1 MLRVLGVAVM
11 TFGVAV
17 ASSAE
22 GVGADKDVYVFD
34 TLELPV
40 EAQKTT
46 EYGVRRLGLKRRAV
60 VAGMDLKRM
69 PSLLGVSVLD
79 VIEEV
84 DEEGAAAER
93 EGK

>member
-1 MLRVLGVAVM
+1 MLRLLGVVVM
-11 TFGVAV
+11 TFGVVV

-22 GVGADKDVYVFD
+22 GMDADKVYVFD

-46 EYGVRRLGLKRRAV
+46 EPGVRWRLGLKRRAV
-60 VAGMDLKRM
+60 AAGMDLKRM
-69 PSLLGVSVLD
+69 PSLLGVNVLE
-79 VIEEV
+79 VLEEV
-84 DEEGAAAER
+84 DEGGAAAER